1 MPTTNSPTSASRGI
15 TLLLAAGAGLA
26 VSGLYYNQP
35 LLSPMGRDLGASAG
49 TMGLVPTLT
58 QLGYAVGILF
68 LTLLG
73 DWTDRR
79 RVILVKGIL
88 LVGALAAMAFAPD
101 VPILLATSLVLG
113 LVATMTQDIVPAAA
127 VLSDPSRA
135 GRAVGTVMTGLLL
148 GILLSRVVGG
158 FAGSLFGWRAVYLGA
173 TASIALFLVLAWR
186 FLPSMPATATIG
198 YGKLLGS
205 LATLWQAHPRLR
217 RATFAQG
224 VLSLGFGAFWSTLA
238 VMLHDQHGLGSDVAG
253 AFGLAGAAGA
263 LGAPIAGRLADRR
276 GPEHA
281 VRIGATLV
289 ATFFAFMFLADLLP
303 GKLPLLGLV
312 VGAVGFDLGYQFCL
326 IPHQTLVYSLEPP
339 ARSRLNAL
347 LFAGMFLGLA
357 AGSALGGLL
366 LDHIGWRAVLLLGVA
381 SGSGTLLLARRR

>member
-1 MPTTNSPTSASRGI
+1 MRSTNKQGKLSGGT
-15 TLLLAAGAGLA
+15 TLLLATGAGLA

-35 LLSPMGRDLGASAG
+35 LLSLMGRDLAASPG

-79 RVILVKGIL
+79 RVILIKGVL
-88 LVGALAAMAFAPD
+88 LVAALAAMAF
-101 VPILLATSLVLG
+101 VPNVSALLATSLILG

-127 VLSDPSRA
+127 TLSEPSRA

-148 GILLSRVVGG
+148 GILLSRVVSG
-158 FAGSLFGWRAVYLGA
+158 FAGSLLGWRPVYLGA
-173 TASIALFLVLAWR
+173 AGSIALFLVLAWK
-186 FLPSMPATATIG
+186 FLPSMPVAEPIG
-198 YGKLLGS
+198 YGRLLGS
-205 LATLWQAHPRLR
+205 LATLWKRHPRLR
-217 RATFAQG
+217 RAALAQG

-238 VMLHDQHGLGSDVAG
+238 VMLHNRYGLGSDVAG

-263 LGAPIAGRLADRR
+263 LGAPFAGRLADRK
-276 GPEHA
+276 GPEFA
-281 VRIGATLV
+281 VRIGAVLV
-289 ATFFAFMFLADLLP
+289 ATFFVFMFLTDLLP
-303 GKLPLLGLV
+303 GRLPLVGLV

-326 IPHQTLVYSLEPP
+326 IPHQTLVYGLDPS

-347 LFAGMFLGLA
+347 LFVGMFLGLS
-357 AGSALGGLL
+357 AGSALGSLL
-366 LDHIGWRAVLLLGVA
+366 LAHFGWSAVLLLGAA
-381 SGSGTLLLARRR
+381 SGVATLVVRRGR

>member
-1 MPTTNSPTSASRGI
+1 MHTVNATMSASRGI
-15 TLLLAAGAGLA
+15 TLLLATGAGLA

-35 LLSPMGRDLGASAG
+35 LLSPMGHDLGASAG
-49 TMGLVPTLT
+49 AMGLVPTLT
-58 QLGYAVGILF
+58 QLGYAVGILL

-79 RVILVKGIL
+79 RVILGKGVL
-88 LVGALAAMAFAPD
+88 LVGALAAMAFAPN
-101 VPILLATSLVLG
+101 VPALLATSLVLG
-113 LVATMTQDIVPAAA
+113 LVATMTQDIVPAAS
-127 VLSDPSRA
+127 VLSEPSRA
-135 GRAVGTVMTGLLL
+135 GRAVGEVMTGLLL

-158 FAGSLFGWRAVYLGA
+158 IAGSLLGWRAVYLGA
-173 TASIALFLVLAWR
+173 SASIAIFVVLAWR
-186 FLPSMPATATIG
+186 FLPSMPATATMG

-205 LATLWQAHPRLR
+205 LATLWRDHPRLR
-217 RATFAQG
+217 RAAFAQG

-238 VMLHDQHGLGSDVAG
+238 VMLHDQHGLGSGVAG

-263 LGAPIAGRLADRR
+263 LGAPVAGRMADHR

-289 ATFFAFMFLADLLP
+289 AAFFAFMFFSDLLSDE
-303 GKLPLLGLV
+303 LSLIGLA
-312 VGAVGFDLGYQFCL
+312 VGAIGFDLGFQFCL
-326 IPHQTLVYSLEPP
+326 IPHQTLVYGLDPS
-339 ARSRLNAL
+339 ARSRLNAI

-366 LDHIGWRAVLLLGVA
+366 LDRIGWRAVLLLGVL
-381 SGSGTLLLARRR
+381 SGLATLFLGRRK